1 MTNPIDTARDAPERI
16 WATEDRKNF
25 GEDRFHATTPM
36 RGLTEYLRADRAASQ
51 ADTARQEGV
60 SLGLAMAR
68 AIADEIRAISDAAA
82 GKTSTGPHSYGAGYD
97 AGERAVIHHFAVE
110 LEDKSPIPPH
120 IVAAR
125 VLLDVMDPAIWRPA
139 LAASREFIAAHEDEL
154 MGAVTAALEQ
164 IAKAGLAVGGLE
176 IAQVEQE

>member
-1 MTNPIDTARDAPERI
+1 MT
-16 WATEDRKNF
+16 
-25 GEDRFHATTPM
+25 
-36 RGLTEYLRADRAASQ
+36 
-51 ADTARQEGV
+51 DTARQEGV